1 MSVQQR
7 VHVAGIGVFLP
18 DRVMT
23 AEEAVGL
30 GRYTEQRRAEHEQ
43 ISVRVADELSAPD
56 MAVEAG
62 RRALAH
68 SGLDAADIGLVIHV
82 NVFHQ
87 GPDGW
92 SPPYYVQRHV
102 LGTDVPALEIR
113 QGCNGMLTA
122 VDMASAYLRANTS
135 CEAVLITSAD
145 NFSAP
150 LVDRWQAHP
159 GCVLGDGAAAVV
171 LSKRPGVAEVLALG
185 QSALPDLEEMRR
197 SGIPLF
203 PPGPTVG
210 AVMDF
215 NAPAGHYRTT
225 GSSLTEIGARINDAL
240 SGVLKQTLADA
251 GLELAD
257 ITAVTHMNMAPRR
270 IDERMLAPLGID
282 GAKST
287 TDFGR
292 TVGHLGAS
300 DQFVGLDHLVSV
312 GRLSAGDHVLMV
324 GVGPGVD
331 LSCLILRMR

>member
-1 MSVQQR
+1 MSAQQR
-7 VHVAGIGVFLP
+7 VHVAGTGVFLP

-30 GRYTEQRRAEHEQ
+30 GRYTQEQRAEHEQ
-43 ISVRVADELSAPD
+43 ISVRVAGELSAPD

-68 SGLDAADIGLVIHV
+68 SGFEAADIGLVIHV

-92 SPPYYVQRHV
+92 SPPYYIQRQV

-122 VDMASAYLRANTS
+122 VDMASAYLRANDF
-135 CEAVLITSAD
+135 CKAVLITSAD

-171 LSKRPGVAEVLALG
+171 LSGSPGVAEVLALG
-185 QSALPDLEEMRR
+185 QTALPDLEEMRR

-203 PPGPTVG
+203 PPPATVG
-210 AVMDF
+210 TVMDF
-215 NAPAGHYRTT
+215 KAPAGHYRAS
-225 GSSLTEIGARINDAL
+225 GHSLMEVGTRINDAL
-240 SGVLKQTLADA
+240 RGVLKQTLADA
-251 GLELAD
+251 GLALAD

-270 IDERMLAPLGID
+270 IDERMLAPLGLD

-287 TDFGR
+287 TGFGR

-300 DQFVGLDHLVSV
+300 DQFLGLDHLMSV
-312 GRLSAGDHVLMV
+312 GRLASGDHVLMV

>member
-1 MSVQQR
+1 MPVQQI
-7 VHVAGIGVFLP
+7 HVAGTGVYLP

-23 AEEAVGL
+23 AEEAVRL
-30 GRYTEQRRAEHEQ
+30 GRYTEQQRAEHEQ
-43 ISVRVADELSAPD
+43 ISVRVADDMSAPD

-62 RRALAH
+62 RRALER
-68 SGLDAADIGLVIHV
+68 SGHEAADIGLLIHV

-92 SPPYYVQRHV
+92 SPPHYIQRHV

-122 VDMASAYLRANTS
+122 VDMAAAYLRS
-135 CEAVLITSAD
+135 KPCEAVLITSAD

-171 LSKRPGVAEVLALG
+171 LSKRPGVAELLALG
-185 QSALPDLEEMRR
+185 QAALPDLEEMRR

-203 PPGPTVG
+203 PPGATVG
-210 AVMDF
+210 TVMDF
-215 NAPAGHYRTT
+215 KVPTAHYRTT
-225 GSSLTEIGARINDAL
+225 GASLMEVGTRINDAL

-251 GLELAD
+251 ALELSD
-257 ITAVTHMNMAPRR
+257 ITAVTHMNMAPQRV
-270 IDERMLAPLGID
+270 DERMLAPLGID
-282 GAKST
+282 GSKST
-287 TDFGR
+287 TGFGR

-300 DQFVGLDHLVSV
+300 DQFVGLDHLMSA
-312 GRLSAGDHVLMV
+312 GRLSSGNHVLMV

-331 LSCLILRMR
+331 LSCAILRMR

>member
-1 MSVQQR
+1 MSVEQR
-7 VHVAGIGVFLP
+7 VHLAGIGVYLP

-23 AEEAVGL
+23 ADEAVAL
-30 GRYTEQRRAEHEQ
+30 GRYSERQRAQHEQ
-43 ISVRVADELSAPD
+43 VSVRVADELPAPD

-68 SGLDAADIGLVIHV
+68 AGLDAAAIGLVIHV

-92 SPPYYVQRHV
+92 SPPYYIQRHV

-122 VDMASAYLRANTS
+122 LDMASAYLRANTA

-171 LSKRPGVAEVLALG
+171 LTRRPGFAEVVALG
-185 QSALPDLEEMRR
+185 QSALPELEEMRR

-215 NAPAGHYRTT
+215 NAPAGHYRGT
-225 GSSLTEIGARINDAL
+225 GPRLTDVGTRINDAL
-240 SGVLKQTLADA
+240 SDVLKRTLADA

-257 ITAVTHMNMAPRR
+257 IAAVTHMNMAPRR
-270 IDERMLAPLGID
+270 VEERMLVPLGID
-282 GAKST
+282 GSKSAT
-287 TDFGR
+287 GFGR

-300 DQFVGLDHLVSV
+300 DQFVGLDHLMSA
-312 GRLSAGDHVLMV
+312 GRVTAGDHVLMV

-331 LSCLILRMR
+331 LACLILRMR